1 MEEKIKIVEENNE
14 SVFSSCDKSFNYY
27 EVIMGKPS
35 IKKLASSFISNI
47 DKEEYEKI
55 IEDISDKL
63 QTEIQQTK
71 EMQQKAKV
79 QQKQKV
85 GKKQIKK
92 YCNKNHLKPVQSAPI
107 LEKYE
112 QNIVTIIKSCEKYGL
127 VSKKVIIQNK
137 LNPSSKR
144 VIEDK
149 IYHSSKN
156 QTTPLNTQDQN
167 ELSW

>member
-1 MEEKIKIVEENNE
+1 MEEKIKIAEENNE

-35 IKKLASSFISNI
+35 IKKLTSSFISNI

-55 IEDISDKL
+55 MEDISDKL

-92 YCNKNHLKPVQSAPI
+92 YYNKNHLKPVQFAPV
-107 LEKYE
+107 LEKCE
-112 QNIVTIIKSCEKYGL
+112 QNTVTIIKSYEKYGFFIEKI
-127 VSKKVIIQNK
+127 VQNEPNHSQKPIIK
-137 LNPSSKR
+137 
-144 VIEDK
+144 EK
-149 IYHSSKN
+149 IYRILEK